1 MRSEH
6 QRVDTLQNIGP
17 TVAQRLLEIGVRT
30 RADLQAMGSAEA
42 YRRIRAKHPG
52 KTMPICY
59 YLYSLEGALRGC
71 HWDALGDSVK
81 ASLSNQVRPNPND
94 RPGPKRARARR

>member
-1 MRSEH
+1 MRFEH

-30 RADLQAMGSAEA
+30 RADLETMGSAEA
-42 YRRIRAKHPG
+42 YRRICAKHPG
-52 KTMPICY
+52 KTMPVCY

-71 HWDALGDSVK
+71 HWDALGGSVK
-81 ASLSNQVRPNPND
+81 ASLSKQVRPDD
-94 RPGPKRARARR
+94 RPRPKRARAVR